1 MSQQQQMPPFGPGRV
16 SRGLRVARA
25 AFRMSVVFAAL
36 SSGNSAVS
44 AEPDGSDL
52 PQAGREI
59 ITASDSVAAGQRLFG
74 LDCTYCHGAKGIGGR
89 GKPLQCR
96 DDLTAATIYQTITE
110 GRDSAGLF
118 MPSWKASIA
127 EPDRWRLA
135 AYILSLRNLPNC
147 K

>member
-1 MSQQQQMPPFGPGRV
+1 MLPLRLGRRSRSFGV
-16 SRGLRVARA
+16 VIAMGLALATLLPQTSVDA
-25 AFRMSVVFAAL
+25 ASD
-36 SSGNSAVS
+36 
-44 AEPDGSDL
+44 EPDL
-52 PQAGREI
+52 PQAGQDI
-59 ITASDSVAAGQRLFG
+59 IATPGSVAEGQMLFG
-74 LDCTYCHGAKGIGGR
+74 LNCTYCHGARGVGGR

-110 GRDSAGLF
+110 GRESAGLF

-135 AYILSLRNLPNC
+135 AYILSLRDLPNC

>member
-1 MSQQQQMPPFGPGRV
+1 
-16 SRGLRVARA
+16 
-25 AFRMSVVFAAL
+25 MSVVFAAL